1 MFLLALYAKLD
12 LLPWM
17 DLPRALP
24 LTTFLALAIFIA
36 LLAKYARQMESWQT
50 FLPMVLWATFA
61 LALLPKMF
69 LNVHLY
75 HVGFYMAM
83 PATLVL
89 LICLT
94 YWIPKLLKKRW
105 GCGVAFRS
113 LALAILV
120 AASVYHLTR
129 SHKIYKLKNFAVG
142 KGGDMILT
150 YGPKVRISGRV
161 TALALEWIEEKT
173 PREATFVG
181 LPEGIMLNYLSR
193 RAITLPY
200 VNFMMPEII
209 TFGEKRIVDDFKARP
224 PDYVMLVDNDPS
236 EFGVGQFGD
245 DPRYGKKIMDWVNQY
260 YEPVALDWQR
270 TATGPQLRHQDPQT
284 QSERNTQVSPFPAI
298 PLSRTLRV
306 SFRGAVCAM
315 LLLYKDTLMPL
326 LLKLHNYASLI
337 RLTHTVF
344 ALPFA
349 LASVALA
356 WPSHPVTLRSF
367 LWILVAMVSAR
378 SAAMAFNRLA
388 DRKFDA
394 LNPRTQ
400 QWELPRG
407 TIKVWEAVL
416 LTVMSSVV
424 FVYAA
429 YQLNFV
435 CFVLSPVAL
444 AVVFFY
450 SLTKRFTWA
459 SHLFLGLALSLAP
472 MGAWLAVSG
481 APGDLW
487 ELATP
492 FFLGLA
498 VLFWLAGFDVIY
510 SLQDHEFDQ
519 QHGLFSMPVRF
530 GVAGALRLSAF
541 FHLLTVFFLAAVGL
555 SARLGIIYW
564 LGCVATALI
573 LFWEHRIVKPDDLS
587 RINKAFFDLNA
598 YVSIGYF
605 LTTLADLVF

>member
-1 MFLLALYAKLD
+1 
-12 LLPWM
+12 
-17 DLPRALP
+17 
-24 LTTFLALAIFIA
+24 
-36 LLAKYARQMESWQT
+36 
-50 FLPMVLWATFA
+50 
-61 LALLPKMF
+61 
-69 LNVHLY
+69 
-75 HVGFYMAM
+75 
-83 PATLVL
+83 
-89 LICLT
+89 
-94 YWIPKLLKKRW
+94 
-105 GCGVAFRS
+105 
-113 LALAILV
+113 
-120 AASVYHLTR
+120 
-129 SHKIYKLKNFAVG
+129 
-142 KGGDMILT
+142 
-150 YGPKVRISGRV
+150 
-161 TALALEWIEEKT
+161 
-173 PREATFVG
+173 
-181 LPEGIMLNYLSR
+181 
-193 RAITLPY
+193 
-200 VNFMMPEII
+200 
-209 TFGEKRIVDDFKARP
+209 
-224 PDYVMLVDNDPS
+224 
-236 EFGVGQFGD
+236 
-245 DPRYGKKIMDWVNQY
+245 
-260 YEPVALDWQR
+260 
-270 TATGPQLRHQDPQT
+270 
-284 QSERNTQVSPFPAI
+284 
-298 PLSRTLRV
+298 
-306 SFRGAVCAM
+306 
-315 LLLYKDTLMPL
+315 MPL
-326 LLKLHNYASLI
+326 LLKLFNYASLI

-367 LWILVAMVSAR
+367 LWILIAMVGAR

-481 APGDLW
+481 APGDLR

-519 QHGLFSMPVRF
+519 QHALFSMPVRF

-555 SARLGIIYW
+555 SARLGVIYW